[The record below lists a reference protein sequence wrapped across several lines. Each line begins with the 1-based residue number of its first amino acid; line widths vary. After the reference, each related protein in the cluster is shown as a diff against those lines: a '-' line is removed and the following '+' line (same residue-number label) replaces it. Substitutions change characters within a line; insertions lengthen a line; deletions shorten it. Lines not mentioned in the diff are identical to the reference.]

1 MKVQFKNDVYGFV
14 YDSVY
19 GEVTKVFNTPLTE
32 SEKKLVWDVLDED
45 AVMFTD
51 IDSVNEMFTFEDE
64 DSLSCDSEGLNRVL
78 EFEGAN

>member
-64 DSLSCDSEGLNRVL
+64 DSLNCDSEGLNKVL

>member
-64 DSLSCDSEGLNRVL
+64 DSLSCDSEGLNTVL

>member
-1 MKVQFKNDVYGFV
+1 MKVQFKNDVYGFI

-64 DSLSCDSEGLNRVL
+64 DSLNCDSEGLNKVL

>member
-78 EFEGAN
+78 EFEGVN